1 MDVWKQKPNW
11 GDGGVK
17 LTLQYN
23 TNIVESR
30 DGNEKRSANRF
41 NPRLAVQFADVRWGD
56 KGIDQRREHRAMMQ
70 KDFVYVPLWTEGQ
83 TIDFYNGNA
92 IAILNDCVWQDY
104 YKISYITNG
113 NESFL
118 AEMSTGAMEGFLDQC
133 VFSLSVIDGDNPPAH
148 YFNGWRFY
156 PCLPARITEKSSY
169 TALTAQHS
177 KPSVKFDAIPGQ
189 YKLPAISPAGTMID
203 GKEVFDFVQN
213 WRTKPKVDLMANR
226 DVIDNGRAAPWVNY
240 SVQFVSQMIKL
251 SFLNFTP
258 EGTILFMD
266 FFRRHR
272 GMAKS
277 FLFPGESRDFEIESV
292 IGANVLQLK
301 AGQVQSLFDHYS
313 FGQGGKFRGYISI
326 KIGQTRI
333 NGVRK
338 KVFIHRRV
346 QGTTD
351 ALDQIVLD
359 QPLPVG
365 FDLTQVVKCSILYT
379 ARFATDSLT
388 ISYKTPLQAEMN
400 CGIQIIPFEDT
411 P

>member
-23 TNIVESR
+23 TDIVESR

-70 KDFVYVPLWTEGQ
+70 KDSVAVPLWTEGQ
-83 TIDFYNGNA
+83 QVQSHNGGVVSFKNEFRYNEA
-92 IAILNDCVWQDY
+92 DQIY
-104 YKISYITNG
+104 YFTNG
-113 NESFL
+113 VEGIL
-118 AEMSTGAMEGFLDQC
+118 ARADDPLVNAQDLTGWWAY
-133 VFSLSVIDGDNPPAH
+133 PA
-148 YFNGWRFY
+148 
-156 PCLPARITEKSSY
+156 LPARITEKSSY

-177 KPSVKFDAIPGQ
+177 KPSLKFDAIPGQ
-189 YKLPAISPAGTMID
+189 YKLPAISPAGIMID
-203 GKEVFDFVQN
+203 GKEVFEFVQN

-258 EGTILFMD
+258 DGTILFMD

-277 FLFPGESRDFEIESV
+277 FLFPGESRDFEIDKV
-292 IGANVLQLK
+292 LGANVLQLK
-301 AGQVQSLFDHYS
+301 AGQIDSLFDHYS

-359 QPLPVG
+359 QPLPAN

-388 ISYKTPLQAEMN
+388 ISYKTPLHAEMN